1 MHVFFYIECL
11 HAGEN
16 WRQLLKKI
24 SNKISSGVTDGDQIS
39 KAVLRSQP
47 PHASDVPEM
56 VAWSQKWS
64 GGASGFWTKELCHF
78 CSMKGVASDLHVPGR
93 IFGALSKID
102 FGTTMPARGIIAIL
116 KRIAVSRKV
125 IDDCG
130 SDLKVS
136 DIGAIQK
143 PGTKEVFL
151 YANAVM
157 ERCHQTLAIKC
168 ISDPQATLDQGRLEC
183 ELIDFVMSKPDP
195 KTAEANIGEIVAA
208 WLKSLFGDDAET
220 GTSSGASADSGA
232 SASSSTLVQ
241 YNDAGQ
247 AVDVGRLVLA
257 AKGVKIGNTYVQKTD
272 KDTTIIDDRPI
283 VHKLEAIKGD
293 GTCVVHVL
301 DGFGV
306 RKEESVIE
314 IKGCEFVVQWRLLE
328 KGFKFLASHK
338 GTEIKNNLEL
348 GKDAFVHRI
357 REAMFLQAC
366 EMSDYDLVHRT
377 SPTKTVFAK
386 QAYDTGVMLFAPF
399 GSVMAHDPVARRN
412 KAPDERSTLMVD
424 MPDGGSAM
432 YIMHGLPLDD
442 KTQNTFWGICS
453 TSTESLA
460 NMSIVHREVRF
471 LLPTT
476 GKLRISGH
484 EHVVHI
490 PCFRNCKAIEKDDEL
505 LYYVPK
511 VEKKLVKKDVP
522 ELKLPA
528 AKKPKKV

>member
-1 MHVFFYIECL
+1 
-11 HAGEN
+11 
-16 WRQLLKKI
+16 LLKKI
-24 SNKISSGVTDGDQIS
+24 SNKIASGVTDGDQIS

-64 GGASGFWTKELCHF
+64 GGSSGFWTKELCHF
-78 CSMKGVASDLHVPGR
+78 CSLKGVAPGLHVPGR

-102 FGTTMPARGIIAIL
+102 FGTKMPARGIIAIL
-116 KRIAVSRKV
+116 KRMAVSRKV
-125 IDDCG
+125 IDNCA

-143 PGTKEVFL
+143 PKTKDIFL
-151 YANAVM
+151 CANAVM

-168 ISDPQATLDQGRLEC
+168 ISDPQATLDQGKLEC

-195 KTAEANIGEIVAA
+195 KTAEAKIGEIVDA
-208 WLKSLFGDDAET
+208 WLKSLFGDDASADT
-220 GTSSGASADSGA
+220 GTFSGAP
-232 SASSSTLVQ
+232 ASSSTLVQ

-247 AVDVGRLVLA
+247 AVDVGKLVLA

-301 DGFGV
+301 DAFGV

-314 IKGCEFVVQWRLLE
+314 IKGGEFVAQWRLLE
-328 KGFKFLASHK
+328 KGFKFLANHR
-338 GTEIKNNLEL
+338 GTEIKHNLEL
-348 GKDAFVHRI
+348 GKEAFLHRI
-357 REAMFLQAC
+357 KEAMYLQAC

-377 SPTKTVFAK
+377 SPTKAVFAK

-399 GSVMAHDPVARRN
+399 GSVMAYDPVARRN
-412 KAPDERSTLMVD
+412 KAPDARSTVMVD
-424 MPDGGSAM
+424 MPDGEGKAM
-432 YIMHGLPLDD
+432 YIMHGPTLDD
-442 KTQNTFWGICS
+442 KTQNTFWAIGS
-453 TSTESLA
+453 TCTESLA

-484 EHVVHI
+484 EHVVNI
-490 PCFRNCKAIEKDDEL
+490 PCFNNCQAIKKDDEL

-511 VEKKLVKKDVP
+511 VEKKPMVKKDVP